1 MRISDWSSTCA
12 LPISFADAAIG
23 ANQAGVAAAIQARGI
38 GDSLFEAVLAQN
50 AGGAQQAFG
59 DLSGEILASTLSGL
73 TDDSR
78 HLRGALLSMIAP
90 EAQGAFI
97 WGSAFGGWGDFEAAG
112 GRFGMDTDHKGLVNG
127 VGFGG
132 GGFAAALAAGVGT
145 SDVC

>member
-12 LPISFADAAIG
+12 LPISFADVAIG

-73 TDDSR
+73 TDESR

-90 EAQGAFI
+90 AAQGAFN
-97 WGSAFGGWGDFEAAG
+97 WGSAFGGWGDFDAAG
-112 GRFGMDTDHKGLVNG
+112 GRFGRATDLQGLDRNSTG
-127 VGFGG
+127 RN
-132 GGFAAALAAGVGT
+132 
-145 SDVC
+145 SRH

>member
-12 LPISFADAAIG
+12 LPISFADVAIG

-97 WGSAFGGWGDFEAAG
+97 WGRSEE
-112 GRFGMDTDHKGLVNG
+112 H
-127 VGFGG
+127 
-132 GGFAAALAAGVGT
+132 T
-145 SDVC
+145 SELQSLMRISYAVFCLKTKRCNYKRR